1 MSFFRSIGGKM
12 ICALAILLVIATI
25 PIAIISNSAALTYSR
40 MDQLIG
46 DNLPLLSTS
55 ADAAKIAQRVATN
68 VEAVLRAELP
78 LATRR
83 TAIDT
88 DLATLNQ
95 RLSDLRGMPAAGED
109 ARVQK
114 ALATLGNGIGTFGN
128 FVRAALATH
137 DEVLEYNFA
146 LDGKATNALN
156 QAYTTRTTYQRLFKA
171 VEDSVR
177 FSAPFSA
184 DRDITHSDITR
195 WVAAQP
201 KGDEKLR
208 VYMEKLAGTDERAY
222 RSVNQILDV
231 PAEDRESLLQKHSG
245 TVFFKLLNTIDSII
259 SYMTPTMAAL
269 QEREEADVA
278 RMERATADLV
288 EQIGAL
294 EGAAQVSFA
303 EQRDKVETDQNVADF
318 HGLVV
323 TGLAVLAAIGLSIAV
338 SLHLSAPI
346 GRLVRD
352 MRRLADGDTHLEL
365 RETARRDEI
374 GDIGRALAIFRGT
387 SLDRE
392 ALQRAA
398 EMEKERQHMLEEK
411 ALREAQRLEEAKR
424 LEEAI
429 EELGRGLHH
438 LAEGKLFY
446 RIVDELSP
454 NVEKLR
460 LDFNSAMQRVQRA
473 ISEVGGCAGDIR
485 SGSSDISGVADD
497 LAHRVEQ
504 QASSLQQTASA
515 LDQITTA
522 VGRTAEGASH
532 AHAVVAAA
540 KRGAEGA
547 GTVVGQAIETINR
560 IEASSQK
567 IGQIIGV
574 IDEIAFQTNLLAL
587 NAGVE
592 AARAGEAG
600 RGFAVVALEVRALAQ
615 RSADAARE
623 IKTLISNSKAEVDQ
637 GVERVTETGRSLRA
651 IVGQVAEINEAVSN
665 IAESANLHS
674 QQLREING
682 AVNNMDQVTQRNTLI
697 VQRATETSR
706 ALGLQTERLQGL
718 MSSFELGASQ
728 LTDALKGSRSAS
740 ETLPAPVRG
749 RTEAARPTR
758 SATGPVARVA
768 GALAR
773 VAAPKKEEESW
784 ADF

>member
-12 ICALAILLVIATI
+12 ICALATLLVIATI
-25 PIAIISNSAALTYSR
+25 PIAIISQSATRTYAR
-40 MDQLIG
+40 MDQLIAE
-46 DNLPLLSTS
+46 DLPLLSTS

-68 VEAVLRAELP
+68 VEAVLRADLP
-78 LATRR
+78 QATRR
-83 TAIDT
+83 TAIEA
-88 DLATLNQ
+88 DLTTLNQ
-95 RLSDLRGMPAAGED
+95 RLSDLRRMPAAAGD
-109 ARVQK
+109 SRVQK
-114 ALATLGNGIGTFGN
+114 ALAALGDRIGAFGN
-128 FVRAALATH
+128 FVRIALATH
-137 DEVLEYNFA
+137 DEVLDYNFV
-146 LDGKATNALN
+146 LDGKATNALA
-156 QAYTTRTTYQRLFKA
+156 QAYAARTTYQRLFKGA
-171 VEDSVR
+171 EDAVR
-177 FSAPFSA
+177 FGAAFSA
-184 DRDITHSDITR
+184 DRDPSHSEIAR

-208 VYMEKLAGTDERAY
+208 VYMEKLTGADERAFKGL
-222 RSVNQILDV
+222 NQILDAT
-231 PAEDRESLLQKHSG
+231 AEARESLLQKHSG
-245 TVFFKLLNTIDSII
+245 TVFFKLLATIDSII
-259 SYMTPTMAAL
+259 GHMTPTTAAL
-269 QEREEADVA
+269 QEREEGDVA
-278 RMERATADLV
+278 RMEQATADVL

-294 EGAAQVSFA
+294 ESAAHVSFA
-303 EQRDKVETDQNVADF
+303 EQRDKVDADQSAADL

-365 RETARRDEI
+365 AETKRRDEI
-374 GDIGRALAIFRGT
+374 GDIARALAIVRGT

-411 ALREAQRLEEAKR
+411 ALREAERLEEAKR

-429 EELGRGLHH
+429 AELGRGLHH

-454 NVEKLR
+454 NVETLR

-473 ISEVGGCAGDIR
+473 LGEVGSCAGDIR
-485 SGSSDISGVADD
+485 TGSGEISGVADD

-504 QASSLQQTASA
+504 QAASLQQTASA

-532 AHAVVAAA
+532 AHTVVAAA

-623 IKTLISNSKAEVDQ
+623 IKKLISNSKAEVDQ

-651 IVGQVAEINEAVSN
+651 IVGQVAEINDAVSS
-665 IAESANLHS
+665 IAESANLQS

-697 VQRATETSR
+697 VQRATATSH

-718 MSSFELGASQ
+718 MSGFELGAGK
-728 LTDALKGSRSAS
+728 LTDAPKGSPSAL
-740 ETLPAPVRG
+740 ETPRPPARPRE
-749 RTEAARPTR
+749 EAAPPATR
-758 SATGPVARVA
+758 SVARVA

-773 VAAPKKEEESW
+773 AVTPRKEEESW